1 VNRVTQQQ
9 HFDAIVIG
17 VGGVGSA
24 AAFHLAR
31 RGAKVLGLD
40 RFPPGHDRGSS
51 HGRSRIIRL
60 AYFEHPD
67 YVPLLRRAY
76 ELWAELEHL
85 SGEKLYEETGL
96 LQMGPT
102 DGIVV
107 SGVLKSAEQHGLD
120 VETLSSAELRQ
131 RFPGFQLD
139 DAWQGVLERRA
150 GFLHVE
156 RCVQAHWSAAE
167 KLGAKLITGETVVD
181 WWMENN
187 GVVVQTDQ
195 YVYTAD
201 RLILTAGAWAEKLL
215 ADLKLVLEVRR
226 KAQFWFANNDAR
238 YQANR
243 GCPAFLFETAGEI
256 IYGFPDVHDWGVK
269 VACHTGGEPVAD
281 PLLVDRILRTSDQRQ
296 LEQFLDDHLPGVSH
310 RVVHHEVCLYTMTP
324 DENFVV
330 DFHPDFPQV
339 CFAAGLSGHGFKFT
353 SVLGEILADLSL
365 SGRCNLPIRF
375 LSRR

>member
-1 VNRVTQQQ
+1 MTPWQ

-67 YVPLLRRAY
+67 YVPLLLRAY

-85 SGEKLYEETGL
+85 SEEKLYEETGL

-102 DGIVV
+102 DGIVLP
-107 SGVLKSAEQHGLD
+107 GVLKSAEQHGLD
-120 VETLSSAELRQ
+120 VDLLSSAEIRQ
-131 RFPGFQLD
+131 RFPGFQVN

-156 RCVQAHWSAAE
+156 RCVHAHWSAAE
-167 KLGAKLITGETVVD
+167 KLGAKLVTGEMVVD
-181 WWMENN
+181 WRAEGN
-187 GVVVQTDQ
+187 GVVVQTDRN
-195 YVYTAD
+195 VYSAD

-215 ADLKLVLEVRR
+215 HDLKLTLEVRR
-226 KAQFWFANNDAR
+226 KSQFWFANDDAR
-238 YQANR
+238 YRADR
-243 GCPAFLFETAGEI
+243 GCPAFLFETSGEI
-256 IYGFPDVHDWGVK
+256 IYGFPDAHDWGVK
-269 VACHTGGEPVAD
+269 VACHTGGEPIVD
-281 PLLVDRILRTSDQRQ
+281 PLRVDRTLRVSDQQQ
-296 LEQFLDDHLPGVSH
+296 LERFLADHLPGVSH
-310 RVVHHEVCLYTMTP
+310 RVIQHEVCLYTMTP

-330 DFHPDFPQV
+330 DLHPDCPPV

-365 SGRCNLPIRF
+365 SGRSNLPIGF
-375 LSRR
+375 LARR